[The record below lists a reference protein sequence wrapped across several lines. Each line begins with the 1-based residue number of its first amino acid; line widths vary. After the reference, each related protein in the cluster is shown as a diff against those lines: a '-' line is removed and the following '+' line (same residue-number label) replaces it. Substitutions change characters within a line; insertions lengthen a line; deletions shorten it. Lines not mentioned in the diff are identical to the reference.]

1 MSLGISH
8 LYANVLGN
16 YRYGGNTIGT
26 DKQYGAWY
34 NQLYG
39 SKKTSSISA
48 SDFDYK
54 AQQARL
60 KEALSKYK
68 ENSGKL
74 QTLKKDSADFL
85 TAYTDKMT
93 SMDGAAKAVQGRN
106 FDKLVGDVSSGELT
120 EEAMKKTTDAVQNM
134 VNAYNDALDTLSD
147 NAGRGSGVAR
157 QLDRMSRSPEA
168 EASMKLIGITR
179 GENGKLSLNQDQLT
193 SALSLAAAG
202 DARVGNT
209 ARMDLIK
216 DIVSG
221 GIASGIR
228 DNAQAALNTPANT
241 LISNDLAEMQNQQSP
256 VNMNHIYTRS
266 GAQGMMDMGVAGL
279 LMNLSA

>member
-1 MSLGISH
+1 MSLGINN
-8 LYANVLGN
+8 LYANVLGS
-16 YRYGGNTIGT
+16 YQYGGNTIGT

-34 NQLYG
+34 NKLYG
-39 SKKTSSISA
+39 SKKTSGVSA

-54 AQQARL
+54 AKQAQL

-85 TAYTDKMT
+85 TTYTDKMT
-93 SMDGAAKAVQGRN
+93 DMGEAAKAVQGRN

-120 EEAMKKTTDAVQNM
+120 EEAMKKTTDVVQNM
-134 VNAYNDALDTLSD
+134 VNAYNDALSTLSD
-147 NAGRGSGVAR
+147 NADRGAGVAR
-157 QLDRMSRSPEA
+157 QLNRMSRSPEA

-179 GENGKLSLNQDQLT
+179 GEDGKLSLNKDKLT

-202 DARVGNT
+202 DARVGDT

-221 GIASGIR
+221 GVASGIR

-241 LISNDLAEMQNQQSP
+241 LISNDLAKMQNQQSA
-256 VNMNHIYTRS
+256 VNMNNIYTRS
-266 GAQGMMDMGVAGL
+266 GAQGMINMGVVGL